1 MSVPS
6 TSPMEFRPQS
16 APGAPLLGHFREYQ
30 RDPLE
35 LFQRLQRQYG
45 DVVRLRLGPQRTYL
59 ISHPDDLRHIFTTNA
74 SNYERP
80 GAYDRGR
87 AVFGGASFTSRG
99 DTWVAKRRAVSSL
112 FHPKILTALSESIEE
127 EISRSV
133 SRWATFCEAG
143 RSFDVVYENLLLTLG
158 VSSKTL
164 LGFDPSDSRDELCSA
179 VEEVLVF
186 LRNRLAAL
194 VALPVSLPT
203 PGNRRFRRAMSVL
216 DAVVYRIID
225 RCRAEG
231 CQNDDV
237 ISALVRA
244 RDGGDE
250 AIASDRDL
258 RDEIM
263 TFFLAGFHTTAD
275 SLSWCLFQIATR
287 PDVQDRLHREV
298 IALGREGPPST
309 TDLALL
315 PYAKMVIQESMRL
328 YSPAHFLP
336 RRPIRDDVIRGMRI
350 PKGSLVIASQWV
362 THRHPDVWEDAE
374 RFDPERFETERAKSI
389 PRHAYFPFG
398 LGPQTCVGKNLAM
411 MELPMILAAMMQR
424 FRVELM
430 PGQLIEP
437 CAGMTMR
444 PSGEIRV
451 TLTARPKRID
461 QKRESGRAAVAP
473 LEAEG
478 ALPSAS
484 L

>member
-1 MSVPS
+1 MNLSS
-6 TSPMEFRPQS
+6 TSSSPQT
-16 APGAPLLGHFREYQ
+16 APGGPLLGHLREYQ
-30 RDPLE
+30 RDPLG
-35 LFQRLQRQYG
+35 LFLRLQRKYG

-59 ISHPDDLRHIFTTNA
+59 ISHPDDLRHVFAVNA

-99 DTWVAKRRAVSSL
+99 DTWVAKRRVVSSL
-112 FHPKILTALSESIEE
+112 FHPRILTALSESIEE
-127 EISRSV
+127 EIARSL
-133 SRWATFCEAG
+133 SRWATFCEG
-143 RSFDVVYENLLLTLG
+143 GQSFDVVYENLLLTLG
-158 VSSKTL
+158 ISSKTL
-164 LGFDPSDSRDELCSA
+164 LGFDPADSRDELCRA

-186 LRNRLAAL
+186 LKNRLAAL
-194 VALPVSLPT
+194 IVVPVSLPIAA
-203 PGNRRFRRAMSVL
+203 NRRFRRAMKRL
-216 DAVVYRIID
+216 DDVVYRIID

-231 CQNDDV
+231 CRNDDV

-244 RDGGDE
+244 RDEGDE
-250 AIASDRDL
+250 AIASDVDL

-275 SLSWCLFQIATR
+275 SLSWCLFQIASR
-287 PDVQDRLHREV
+287 RDVQDRLYREV
-298 IALGREGPPST
+298 SALGREGPPST
-309 TDLALL
+309 TDLARL

-328 YSPAHFLP
+328 YSAAHFLP

-362 THRHPDVWEDAE
+362 THRHPDVWEDPE
-374 RFDPERFETERAKSI
+374 RFDPERFDADRARSI

-411 MELPMILAAMMQR
+411 MELPMMLAAMMQR
-424 FRVELM
+424 FSVELV
-430 PGQLIEP
+430 PGQVIEP

-451 TLTARPKRID
+451 NLTSRRRRLEQRRA
-461 QKRESGRAAVAP
+461 SGRTSPARVTPDGAA
-473 LEAEG
+473 
-478 ALPSAS
+478 PSAA